1 MKIDAA
7 MMVKTEEAA
16 AAAGLVIEHRNLDY
30 SPRLEKE
37 VPVKGQLAVLRLAA

>member
-1 MKIDAA
+1 MRCRQ
-7 MMVKTEEAA
+7 AA